1 MRGDSWYQSFSIVLG
16 KEIEEGESLLLVEVK
31 AHGLPLGKRVL
42 MGRALETSRKNREGS
57 DMPSPANH
65 REYNLTSTQADQA
78 RGDFSVILDELDL
91 VKWQP
96 ERLPIRL
103 FLSDVT
109 IGHGERVGS
118 ARVSR
123 IVAGAVSTRPSP
135 LAW

>member
-1 MRGDSWYQSFSIVLG
+1 M
-16 KEIEEGESLLLVEVK
+16 
-31 AHGLPLGKRVL
+31 A
-42 MGRALETSRKNREGS
+42 RKNREGS

-91 VKWQP
+91 AKWQL

-123 IVAGAVSTRPSP
+123 IVAGAASPPPSP
-135 LAW
+135 LAVALSPARSQPALPPASGPGTPPTPPFPMDPVL